1 MKKFR
6 KFAKKFFVS
15 APRRLSPPITMQS
28 EGGNFLSLGGGDD
41 GDKRPAPPA
50 RAADGGIDASFHS
63 PAWQEQYL
71 KSLTETRLS
80 YDEFK
85 KREKEREGK
94 LAAAA
99 ELAERETLAFRKEL
113 ERDRKRRL
121 AGGRLGVKS
130 GKVKKEKI
138 QGLASP
144 SMVTTMAPNGYTPG
158 LSDASRMERIG
169 TANFVGPGGTVAP
182 LLEAE
187 YVTDAT
193 VSFRKHRWLENTN
206 MSPESSG
213 VSPLQHSNTP
223 RSFSVSS

>member
-1 MKKFR
+1 MGVKKFISVAFNFP
-6 KFAKKFFVS
+6 KS
-15 APRRLSPPITMQS
+15 ARRLSPPITMQS

-50 RAADGGIDASFHS
+50 RTADGGIDASFHS

-130 GKVKKEKI
+130 GKVKKEKKSKKKKERKRKKEKKSKSKKSKSRRRDS
-138 QGLASP
+138 G
-144 SMVTTMAPNGYTPG
+144 
-158 LSDASRMERIG
+158 SDSSS
-169 TANFVGPGGTVAP
+169 
-182 LLEAE
+182 
-187 YVTDAT
+187 D
-193 VSFRKHRWLENTN
+193 SD
-206 MSPESSG
+206 SSG
-213 VSPLQHSNTP
+213 
-223 RSFSVSS
+223 SSDDEDDPTEKFRLSGFFNKD

>member
-41 GDKRPAPPA
+41 ADKRPAPPV
-50 RAADGGIDASFHS
+50 RSADGGIDASFHS

-130 GKVKKEKI
+130 GKVKKEKKSKKSRSRRRDS
-138 QGLASP
+138 G
-144 SMVTTMAPNGYTPG
+144 
-158 LSDASRMERIG
+158 SDSSS
-169 TANFVGPGGTVAP
+169 
-182 LLEAE
+182 
-187 YVTDAT
+187 D
-193 VSFRKHRWLENTN
+193 SD
-206 MSPESSG
+206 SSG
-213 VSPLQHSNTP
+213 
-223 RSFSVSS
+223 SSDDEDDPTEKFRLSGFFNKE

>member
-1 MKKFR
+1 
-6 KFAKKFFVS
+6 
-15 APRRLSPPITMQS
+15 MQS

-41 GDKRPAPPA
+41 GDKRPAPPV
-50 RAADGGIDASFHS
+50 RSADGGIDASFHS

-130 GKVKKEKI
+130 GKVKKEKKSKKKKEKKRKKEKKKEKKSKI
-138 QGLASP
+138 GSRRRDSGSDSSSDVSSGSSDDEDDNGKVQAQRFFNSC
-144 SMVTTMAPNGYTPG
+144 AP
-158 LSDASRMERIG
+158 
-169 TANFVGPGGTVAP
+169 TAVTVAI
-182 LLEAE
+182 
-187 YVTDAT
+187 
-193 VSFRKHRWLENTN
+193 K
-206 MSPESSG
+206 
-213 VSPLQHSNTP
+213 
-223 RSFSVSS
+223 

>member
-1 MKKFR
+1 MRGFGSEKIQRRQKLCP
-6 KFAKKFFVS
+6 KS
-15 APRRLSPPITMQS
+15 ARRLSPPITMQS

-41 GDKRPAPPA
+41 GDKRPAPPV
-50 RAADGGIDASFHS
+50 RSADGGIDASFHS

-130 GKVKKEKI
+130 GKVKKEKKSKKKKEKKRKKEKKKEKKSKKSRSRRRDS
-138 QGLASP
+138 G
-144 SMVTTMAPNGYTPG
+144 
-158 LSDASRMERIG
+158 SDSSS
-169 TANFVGPGGTVAP
+169 
-182 LLEAE
+182 
-187 YVTDAT
+187 D
-193 VSFRKHRWLENTN
+193 SD
-206 MSPESSG
+206 SSG
-213 VSPLQHSNTP
+213 
-223 RSFSVSS
+223 SSDDEDDPTEKFRLSGFFNKE